1 MDEELSELE
10 SGAVLRDHILDMMNV
25 CHRDLVGQS
34 ALGGELRQV
43 TASSGAEWSPDTTLV
58 PAPSDGSVSLGQ
70 ILYGNAT
77 ANDLLRLA
85 QKQGDGAATQSK
97 SDESMDTDRWR
108 SFVKMAARPLLLA
121 TIVLVVAIVI
131 AFAYAIITGAR
142 VDRSRTKESLARA
155 LNDTYA
161 SVG

>member
-58 PAPSDGSVSLGQ
+58 PVPSDGSVSLGQ